1 MGRLLPLDRW
11 LAGVPPGAAH
21 VGKVLPGS
29 AFWRLLGAGRLLGAK
44 TWLGPCL
51 GLSRLL
57 KALGPAQGANHLAG
71 ALLGALAAACKKWGK
86 AVMRPLGY
94 RMEMALPLA
103 RVSSPV
109 RH

>member
-1 MGRLLPLDRW
+1 M
-11 LAGVPPGAAH
+11 
-21 VGKVLPGS
+21 
-29 AFWRLLGAGRLLGAK
+29 
-44 TWLGPCL
+44 
-51 GLSRLL
+51 
-57 KALGPAQGANHLAG
+57 AG
-71 ALLGALAAACKKWGK
+71 AIGILGGGQTPWRGPRRCILGTSYTIRKLAKWVILPARKKWGK

>member
-1 MGRLLPLDRW
+1 MGRLLPLGRW

-57 KALGPAQGANHLAG
+57 KALGPAQDANHLGG
-71 ALLGALAAACKKWGK
+71 ALLGALAAAWGPG
-86 AVMRPLGY
+86 ARPGAPLNGNPRGGAGRLGKN
-94 RMEMALPLA
+94 PW
-103 RVSSPV
+103 V
-109 RH
+109 